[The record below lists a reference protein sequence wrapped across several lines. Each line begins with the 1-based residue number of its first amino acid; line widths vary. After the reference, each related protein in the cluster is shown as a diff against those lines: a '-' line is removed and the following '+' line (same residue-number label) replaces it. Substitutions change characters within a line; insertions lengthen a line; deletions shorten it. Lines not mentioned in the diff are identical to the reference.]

1 MKQGQT
7 VSKKQSQDSNPVFQ
21 SLFSLTLACTIFV
34 LTVSLLRLY
43 CFTILKGNSKM
54 LGICDRLYETYVRSV
69 PWSHLRYTLIF
80 TVNDRKLTHCGI
92 FDIYIVIERNQ
103 NVHF

>member
-1 MKQGQT
+1 
-7 VSKKQSQDSNPVFQ
+7 
-21 SLFSLTLACTIFV
+21 
-34 LTVSLLRLY
+34 
-43 CFTILKGNSKM
+43 M